1 MSVDVPDHELQVDY
15 DHIVSNQEVF
25 RAIKIAFA
33 GPSVA
38 DVLESDKRDLEGKPV
53 GTFLNIHD
61 DYFLRKASIGGKTA
75 YRLLLKEP
83 PIKEVTVFYPP
94 DEDNPGWRLEIFDTS
109 DEMRNDIVTKVD
121 LNLFI
126 QKSGI
131 YTPPA
136 SPARA
141 GTRRSHRNSGQV
153 GARVSSRGRGAP
165 PSIHGVPRRQSRASR
180 RHAQRQRRTNR
191 VLPTSRRS
199 RRTLL
204 V

>member
-1 MSVDVPDHELQVDY
+1 MSVDLPDPDLPEDY
-15 DHIVSNQEVF
+15 DHIVSNQDLLTATE
-25 RAIKIAFA
+25 IAFA
-33 GPSVA
+33 GPAV
-38 DVLESDKRDLEGKPV
+38 VEILESDQRDLEGKPA
-53 GTFLNIHD
+53 GTFLNVHK
-61 DYFLRKASIGGKTA
+61 DYFLRKASIGGKPA
-75 YRLLLKEP
+75 YRLLRKGP
-83 PIKEVTVFYPP
+83 PLQEVTVFYPP

-121 LNLFI
+121 LNLFL
-126 QKSGI
+126 QKRGI

-141 GTRRSHRNSGQV
+141 GTRRSHRNLGQV
-153 GARVSSRGRGAP
+153 GARVSARGRVPHA
-165 PSIHGVPRRQSRASR
+165 IRGVSRRPNRANR
-180 RHAQRQRRTNR
+180 RHAQRPRRTNR